1 MQIHILSRE
10 KIEKLA
16 KAPFEPDTAVIS
28 ITDFVTDFAELE
40 NKPKYLLQL
49 VFDDVDNDVFQD
61 HPRLR
66 RETVEKKYHMY
77 TTVHAKAVAGFY
89 EQIKNTAK
97 VLICQCEHGQ
107 SRSAAVAAAIME
119 LQDKNGIEV
128 FADDNLWPNKMV
140 FKKTLEALRKPTK
153 KR

>member
-16 KAPFEPDTAVIS
+16 KTPFAPDTAVIS
-28 ITDFVTDFAELE
+28 ITDFDTEYAQLE
-40 NKPKYLLQL
+40 NEPKHLLQL
-49 VFDDVDNDVFQD
+49 VFDDVDNDVFLD
-61 HPRLR
+61 HPRLK

-77 TTVHAKAVAGFY
+77 TTLHARAVARFY
-89 EQIKNTAK
+89 AQIKNTAK

-107 SRSAAVAAAIME
+107 SRSAAIAAAIME
-119 LQDKNGIEV
+119 YRDKNGIEV
-128 FADDNLWPNKMV
+128 FADDNLWPNKMI
-140 FKKTLEALRKPTK
+140 FKKTLEALQKPTK